1 MKITR
6 SFHVVILVVTAI
18 VLIFSCSKNTDK
30 RKMVK
35 EEYGEP
41 DDIIYGGYGSYKSEL
56 YVYANKNINR
66 AFEFNQSGS
75 GCGGSGQWYI
85 YRTYYAETLGYT
97 LYLPPD
103 IIHTPVQT
111 ANPDESVTITATI
124 TDDVEVISVYLYYR
138 VKGQAEYLS
147 VTMSA
152 EKSIYTA
159 VIPLEAVT
167 DAGIEYYIEAH
178 DDGHKTQSPEK
189 GFYTIVVSEA
199 GTSEKTT
206 DSLSPV
212 TTPRLVSPSI
222 IPEPGK
228 VYDDIS
234 PLSP

>member
-6 SFHVVILVVTAI
+6 SFYMVILVVTAI
-18 VLIFSCSKNTDK
+18 VLIFSCSKDTDK
-30 RKMVK
+30 RKIVK

-41 DDIIYGGYGSYKSEL
+41 DEIIYGGYGSYKSEL

-85 YRTYYAETLGYT
+85 YNTYYAETLGYT
-97 LYLPPD
+97 LYLPPE
-103 IIHTPVQT
+103 ITHTPVQT
-111 ANPDESVTITATI
+111 ANPDESVNITATV
-124 TDDVEVISVYLYYR
+124 TDDVEVISVYMFYR
-138 VKGQAEYLS
+138 VKGNEEYFS

-152 EKSIYTA
+152 EKTIYTA
-159 VIPLEAVT
+159 VIPMEAVT

-178 DDGHKTQSPEK
+178 DEGHKTQSPEE
-189 GFYTIVVSEA
+189 GFYTIAVSET

-222 IPEPGK
+222 IPEPEK
-228 VYDDIS
+228 IDDDIS